1 MVNED
6 DKEKNKEQDKQQA
19 EHEDADEMLEG
30 AEAMMKGAEAE
41 IDQPQAEEQQTEEQQ
56 AEVQHP
62 AENNARR
69 QNEALGHHHIEG
81 LQRETAVRNRI
92 QAEVFEQFD
101 AQQQADANAALDE
114 KRRSKKLELQRQ
126 VDAHRAEERCLEKLE
141 F

>member
-1 MVNED
+1 MNED

-19 EHEDADEMLEG
+19 EHEDADEMFEG
-30 AEAMMKGAEAE
+30 AEAMMKRAEAE
-41 IDQPQAEEQQTEEQQ
+41 IDQPQAEKQQTEEQQ
-56 AEVQHP
+56 TEVQHP

-69 QNEALGHHHIEG
+69 QNEALGHHIEG

-101 AQQQADANAALDE
+101 AQQQADANAALG
-114 KRRSKKLELQRQ
+114 KKCRSKELELQRQ